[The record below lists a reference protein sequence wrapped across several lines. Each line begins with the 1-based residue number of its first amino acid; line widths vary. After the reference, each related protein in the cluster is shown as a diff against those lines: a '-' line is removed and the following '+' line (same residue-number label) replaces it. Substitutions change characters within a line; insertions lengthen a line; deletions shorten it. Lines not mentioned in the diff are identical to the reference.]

1 MLKLKARVTLSK
13 ESLYARPPFQVEG
26 RGHLKVGEVGVVT
39 KVLDELEV
47 GCYVVKFKD
56 GKSYTT
62 NTYREAMLVKLDK

>member
-1 MLKLKARVTLSK
+1 MLNKNDKVTLSK
-13 ESLYARPPFQVEG
+13 ESLYARPIFQKEG
-26 RGHLKVGEVGVVT
+26 TGHLKVGDVGIVV
-39 KVLDELEV
+39 KVLDELEI